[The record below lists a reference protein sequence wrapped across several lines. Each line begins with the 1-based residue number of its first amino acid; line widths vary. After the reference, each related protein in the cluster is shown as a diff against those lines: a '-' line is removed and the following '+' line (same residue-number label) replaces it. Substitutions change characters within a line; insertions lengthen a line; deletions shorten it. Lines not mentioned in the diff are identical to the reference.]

1 MLVYF
6 ADLAHTHSTE
16 NKSLMVPLNI
26 GYLKAYALEQHKN
39 NVDIKLFKDP
49 KKLLEA
55 FNEKLPDLLG
65 LSNYGWNEDLNFRIG
80 KFIKMEFPKTA
91 IISGGPNMDD
101 NTECRIDFLK
111 KNNHISYYII
121 DGGEEPFSELITWLK
136 NNKETDIPKN
146 IIYLKKNGELFS
158 SGRRPLKK
166 EANHISSPYLK
177 GYLDE
182 FLDLNMVPLIETN
195 RGCPY
200 RCTFCAWGM
209 ASHNIVS
216 RLNIDNTLKE
226 IKYIAKRSKVNNWII
241 CDANFGIL
249 KRDVEI
255 AKAIRKVH
263 DEYHYPKK
271 CEIWLSKNTTD
282 RNLEIA
288 EILGDMINPVMA
300 IQSMTEEVLKNIKRD
315 NISSDT
321 YYHYQKRFNSMGTT
335 TNSDMIVPLPGETFH
350 SHLACVKKM
359 FDFGVDDIKNH
370 NMRMLPGSE
379 LYSSEMRKKY
389 NFKTKYRLI
398 HGDCGYYKTPHGK
411 GIKSFEL
418 EESLRS
424 TNTMSEKEVFKLRKI
439 HFLIEFAWNFQI
451 YSDLLKVTKKFQ
463 INQLDIMLKFLE
475 NGKKNKELI
484 KFWKLFDKSSK
495 DEWFNS
501 REEAERFFSDKKN
514 FNDLINQKYEKLNIQ
529 FSIIILRNYKITFD
543 NVFLQTIKSFNA
555 IPNNI
560 IDDLSKIVFAEF
572 PPLNSGNIKIKSQ
585 IDCRDKLKPKIDSI
599 SNSEIFQY
607 HFPINKSQKQITD
620 ILSRKGT
627 SISKILNTQGF
638 SIKDLRRTFVVDK
651 IKL

>member
-1 MLVYF
+1 
-6 ADLAHTHSTE
+6 
-16 NKSLMVPLNI
+16 
-26 GYLKAYALEQHKN
+26 
-39 NVDIKLFKDP
+39 
-49 KKLLEA
+49 
-55 FNEKLPDLLG
+55 
-65 LSNYGWNEDLNFRIG
+65 
-80 KFIKMEFPKTA
+80 
-91 IISGGPNMDD
+91 
-101 NTECRIDFLK
+101 
-111 KNNHISYYII
+111 
-121 DGGEEPFSELITWLK
+121 
-136 NNKETDIPKN
+136 
-146 IIYLKKNGELFS
+146 
-158 SGRRPLKK
+158 
-166 EANHISSPYLK
+166 
-177 GYLDE
+177 
-182 FLDLNMVPLIETN
+182 
-195 RGCPY
+195 
-200 RCTFCAWGM
+200 
-209 ASHNIVS
+209 
-216 RLNIDNTLKE
+216 
-226 IKYIAKRSKVNNWII
+226 
-241 CDANFGIL
+241 
-249 KRDVEI
+249 
-255 AKAIRKVH
+255 
-263 DEYHYPKK
+263 
-271 CEIWLSKNTTD
+271 
-282 RNLEIA
+282 
-288 EILGDMINPVMA
+288 
-300 IQSMTEEVLKNIKRD
+300 
-315 NISSDT
+315 
-321 YYHYQKRFNSMGTT
+321 
-335 TNSDMIVPLPGETFH
+335 
-350 SHLACVKKM
+350 M

-607 HFPINKSQKQITD
+607 HSPINKSQKQITD

-651 IKL
+651 INLG

>member
-6 ADLAHTHSTE
+6 ADLAHTYSTE
-16 NKSLMVPLNI
+16 NESLMVPLNI
-26 GYLKAYALEQHKN
+26 GYLKSYVLKQHKN

-49 KKLLEA
+49 NKLLKA
-55 FNEKLPDLLG
+55 FYKKPPDLLG
-65 LSNYGWNEDLNFRIG
+65 LSNYGWNEDLNLRIG
-80 KFIKMEFPKTA
+80 KFIKMEFPKTT

-101 NTECRIDFLK
+101 KTECRIDFLK
-111 KNNHISYYII
+111 KNDHISYYIV

-146 IIYLKKNGELFS
+146 IIYLKKDGELFS

-166 EANHISSPYLK
+166 EANHISSPYLE

-182 FLDLNMVPLIETN
+182 FLDLNMVPLLETN

-216 RLNIDNTLKE
+216 RLNIDHALEE
-226 IKYIAKRSKVNNWII
+226 IKYIGKRSKVNKWII

-263 DEYHYPKK
+263 DEYRWPKK
-271 CEIWLSKNTTD
+271 LSLWLSKNTTN

-288 EILGDMINPVMA
+288 EILEDMIEPVMA
-300 IQSMTEEVLKNIKRD
+300 IQSMDQEVLANIKRD

-321 YYHYQKRFNSMGTT
+321 YFKYQERFHSIGATT
-335 TNSDMIVPLPGETFH
+335 TSDIIIPLPGETLET
-350 SHLACVKKM
+350 HLKGLRKI
-359 FDFGVDDIKNH
+359 FDMGVDNIINH
-370 NMRMLPGSE
+370 NMRLLPGSE
-379 LYSSEMRKKY
+379 LYSPEMRKKY

-398 HGDCGYYKTPHGK
+398 HGDGGYYKTPHGK
-411 GIKSFEL
+411 GVKSFEL

-424 TNTMSEKEVFKLRKI
+424 TNTMSEKDVFKLRKI
-439 HFLIEFAWNFQI
+439 HFLIEFAWNFQV
-451 YSDLLKVTKKFQ
+451 YSDLLKLAKKFQ
-463 INQLDIMLKFLE
+463 INQLDIILNFLE

-484 KFWKLFDKSSK
+484 KFWKLFDRFSR

-514 FNDLINQKYEKLNIQ
+514 FDDLINQKYEKLNIQ
-529 FSIIILRNYKITFD
+529 FSIIILRDYKITFD
-543 NVFLQTIKSFNA
+543 KALLQTIKSFNA

-572 PPLNSGNIKIKSQ
+572 PSLNSGNIKP
-585 IDCRDKLKPKIDSI
+585 KPKIDSI
-599 SNSEIFQY
+599 SNFEISQH
-607 HFPINKSQKQITD
+607 HFPKNELRKQIID
-620 ILSRKGT
+620 ILSKKNK

-638 SIKDLRRTFVVDK
+638 SIKDLRLR
-651 IKL
+651 